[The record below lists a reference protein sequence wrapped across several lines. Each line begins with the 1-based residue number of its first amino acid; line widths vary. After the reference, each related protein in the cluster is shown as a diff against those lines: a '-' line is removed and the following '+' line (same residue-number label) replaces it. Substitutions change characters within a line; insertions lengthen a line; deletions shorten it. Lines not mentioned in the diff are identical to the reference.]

1 MWIHRKEHFRNA
13 NASPERSRVA
23 ATIYYRPD
31 GKDAPPRQGWAENCP
46 VCGAP
51 IRVSKP
57 SHGGTFV
64 SEVLPS
70 GRHIPHPCFDRMKGK
85 RPSDETLDLF
95 EWQPPN

>member
-1 MWIHRKEHFRNA
+1 MAIERDEGMGVEDDA
-13 NASPERSRVA
+13 LSPFLYPSLL
-23 ATIYYRPD
+23 PH
-31 GKDAPPRQGWAENCP
+31 
-46 VCGAP
+46 

-95 EWQPPN
+95 EWQPSN